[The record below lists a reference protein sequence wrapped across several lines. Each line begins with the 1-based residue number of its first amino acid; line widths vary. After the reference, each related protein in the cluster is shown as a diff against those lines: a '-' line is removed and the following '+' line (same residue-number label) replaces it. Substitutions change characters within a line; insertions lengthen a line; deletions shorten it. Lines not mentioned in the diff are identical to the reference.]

1 MPCAAAIAVSRT
13 EGQNCSLPLCV
24 TEGTVVSF
32 RLKKSKDCVL
42 IYRSGR
48 IEKTEHHC
56 FKNRVRLDKTRG
68 YLDVILEDLRL
79 EDTGRYECFALV
91 TTGENKKQ
99 HVMCYIDLNVT
110 KLSPEEKQT
119 QDNDK
124 GQDHSQ
130 GLDVVVVV
138 EWEWFWVVVL
148 PSVLLICAFCK
159 RNINL
164 WQQISKQPNTPLTS
178 ENPLS

>member
-32 RLKKSKDCVL
+32 
-42 IYRSGR
+42 
-48 IEKTEHHC
+48 
-56 FKNRVRLDKTRG
+56 
-68 YLDVILEDLRL
+68 RL